1 MNLRTASAFLVSL
14 ALAACSAQSST
25 PPIELVAAKPMAQ
38 GPVPGQDLVGVVTTR
53 RSAVVSAEFEARV
66 ERILV
71 TSGQRVKIGDPLVQL
86 DESQLRQRVEAARHT
101 EEAAHS
107 KMLSQGALVANTQRR
122 LTIERRLYER
132 GAQARE
138 AVTSAKYELSSNVA
152 AAAAARA
159 EYQAASAARVEIEQQ
174 LARAVLVAPMDGV
187 VTVIKVKEGEIARS
201 GTKIARVF
209 DPQDLRVQFELPR
222 PLRGELA
229 VGSSVEVVADGV
241 TLRAQVVEI
250 SADLEP
256 PLQFAIATADLVDD
270 ATSRAVRVGAEVR
283 VKLAI
288 GAGGAAAA
296 APVAAAAAVPVA
308 AAPAAVAVAPAPV
321 AVAPAAAAPAP
332 VAAAAAA
339 PVAAA
344 PAAVAVAPAPVAVA
358 PAPVAVAPAA
368 PAPAP
373 VAVAPAAAEQVA
385 APTVPAAAPAIPL
398 APPPPV
404 APLAQ

>member
-1 MNLRTASAFLVSL
+1 MKLCTSLLLSLTA
-14 ALAACSAQSST
+14 ALAAACSTPSST
-25 PPIELVAAKPMAQ
+25 PPVEVVAAKPMAP
-38 GPVPGQDLVGVVTTR
+38 GPVLGQDLVGVVTTR
-53 RSAVVSAEFEARV
+53 RSAVISAEFEARV

-122 LTIERRLYER
+122 LTIERRLFER

-138 AVTSAKYELSSNVA
+138 AVTSAKYELSSNAA

-174 LARAVLVAPMDGV
+174 LAKAVLVAPMDGV

-222 PLRGELA
+222 ALRGELA
-229 VGSSVEVVADGV
+229 VGSSVEVMADGV
-241 TLRAQVVEI
+241 ALRAQVVEI

-256 PLQFAIATADLVDD
+256 PLQFAIATADLADD
-270 ATSRAVRVGAEVR
+270 ESTRGVRVGAEVR

-288 GAGGAAAA
+288 GAGTPAPVASVAMAPVPAPVAPVAEAAVQPVAVAQPAAAA
-296 APVAAAAAVPVA
+296 Q
-308 AAPAAVAVAPAPV
+308 PAAVAQPAD
-321 AVAPAAAAPAP
+321 AAQPAAAA
-332 VAAAAAA
+332 
-339 PVAAA
+339 
-344 PAAVAVAPAPVAVA
+344 
-358 PAPVAVAPAA
+358 
-368 PAPAP
+368 
-373 VAVAPAAAEQVA
+373 
-385 APTVPAAAPAIPL
+385 PAAAPAIPL

-404 APLAQ
+404 EPLPAVAHP